1 MFKSKQRQLQYQSFG
16 DASSRTVSLNNLGNC
31 NIIGCGDTD
40 GDGVDEL
47 LFSIRGADNRV
58 RVVGYDTTGRRKFE
72 SKYNQF
78 VRGFVVDR
86 PDSSVPL
93 VAVIGGTER
102 RGRQV
107 KITTMAGSF
116 AFPRF
121 FVDRNATV
129 GNGTFTTET
138 NQQVSGIFWA
148 NRSSRLVYRRLLSK
162 GAAATELFT
171 LPKGYSLLRAQGV
184 VRTGG
189 GR

>member
-1 MFKSKQRQLQYQSFG
+1 MALK
-16 DASSRTVSLNNLGNC
+16 NLGSC

-58 RVVGYDTTGRRKFE
+58 RIVGYNTTGERKFE
-72 SKYNQF
+72 SKYSQF
-78 VRGFVVDR
+78 VRGFVVSR

-107 KITTMAGSF
+107 KIATMAGSF

-121 FVDRNATV
+121 FVERHATI
-129 GNGTFTTET
+129 GNGTFTTDT
-138 NQQVSGIFWA
+138 NQQVSGIYWA

-162 GAAATELFT
+162 GAAPTELFK